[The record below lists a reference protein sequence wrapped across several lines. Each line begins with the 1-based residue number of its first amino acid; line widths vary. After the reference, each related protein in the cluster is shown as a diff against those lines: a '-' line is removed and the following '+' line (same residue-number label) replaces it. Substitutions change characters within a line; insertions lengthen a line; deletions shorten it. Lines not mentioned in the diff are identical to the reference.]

1 MRGQVLLVTGE
12 YPPLRG
18 GVGAY
23 TQRLGAALGEL
34 GWSVAVA
41 TRPLP
46 HRADEF
52 PPVRDEVPGW
62 DIGSL
67 VRWTRRVRQREPASL
82 LHLHYQAGAFALR
95 GAPLLLPL
103 LARPLP
109 VVTTF
114 HDLRVPYLFP
124 KAGPVRQLALRLLAR
139 TSAAV
144 VVTNPEDERVV
155 RRWGV
160 ASARLW
166 RIPIG
171 SNLPAPR
178 DPQAARQRLGVSP
191 AQPFV
196 AFFGFRQPEK
206 GLETLLAALASLPE
220 PRPLVVLVGGERPD
234 TDETRVVPAASLAA
248 ARALPVLDLGYR
260 PAPEVADLL
269 AAADLVVL
277 PFRQG
282 ASLRNG
288 TLIGALACGAAVLTT
303 APPDPAQLL
312 PLRDGEHL
320 QFVPP
325 GDPVALAAALAGLL
339 TDAARRERL
348 RAGARAIAPVFA
360 WERIAARH
368 DQLYQLVLARAAA
381 RR

>member
-1 MRGQVLLVTGE
+1 M
-12 YPPLRG
+12 
-18 GVGAY
+18 
-23 TQRLGAALGEL
+23 
-34 GWSVAVA
+34 
-41 TRPLP
+41 
-46 HRADEF
+46 
-52 PPVRDEVPGW
+52 
-62 DIGSL
+62 
-67 VRWTRRVRQREPASL
+67 
-82 LHLHYQAGAFALR
+82 
-95 GAPLLLPL
+95 
-103 LARPLP
+103 
-109 VVTTF
+109 
-114 HDLRVPYLFP
+114 
-124 KAGPVRQLALRLLAR
+124 RQLALHLLAR

-178 DPQAARQRLGVSP
+178 DPQAARQRLGLSP

-234 TDETRVVPAASLAA
+234 TDETRAVPAASLAA

-320 QFVPP
+320 QLVPP
-325 GDPVALAAALAGLL
+325 GDPVALAAALAELL
-339 TDAARRERL
+339 ADAARRERL

-360 WERIAARH
+360 WEQIAARH
-368 DQLYQLVLARAAA
+368 DQLYRLVLARAAA